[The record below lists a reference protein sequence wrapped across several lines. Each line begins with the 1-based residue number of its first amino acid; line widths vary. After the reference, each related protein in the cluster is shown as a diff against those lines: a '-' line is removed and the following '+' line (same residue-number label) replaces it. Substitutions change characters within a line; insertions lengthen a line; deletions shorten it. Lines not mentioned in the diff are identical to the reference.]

1 MFRFQKIY
9 GKHLCQ
15 SLFLNKVAGLRLAT
29 LLKKKLCHRCFPV
42 NFPKFLRTPFLQNTS
57 ERVFLRMITLNAIS
71 SLLEI
76 FLSSYFS
83 NFLFSVLKLNVTRSS
98 RPEVFCKKVFLV
110 ILQNLQENTCAKDS
124 FLIKLACNF
133 YKKESLA
140 QVFPL
145 AQVFFCDFCKISKN
159 TFFYRTPPLAAT
171 A

>member
-1 MFRFQKIY
+1 MFLEVSKNLRKT
-9 GKHLCQ
+9 LVPE
-15 SLFLNKVAGLRLAT
+15 SLLNKVAGLRLPT
-29 LLKKKLCHRCFPV
+29 LLKKKLCHRCFPL

-57 ERVFLRMITLNAIS
+57 ERLFLRMITLNAIS

-83 NFLFSVLKLNVTRSS
+83 NFLFSVFKLNVTRSS

-133 YKKESLA
+133 IGNWLWLSHFL
-140 QVFPL
+140 
-145 AQVFFCDFCKISKN
+145 S
-159 TFFYRTPPLAAT
+159 
-171 A
+171 